1 MERNL
6 TRADHIQ
13 NQEKFMPTIYLE
25 HVSKFYKPKR
35 RKKSLVPQEMGVEDV
50 DVTIRQGEFVFVVGG
65 SGAGK
70 STLLRLITGETKPS
84 QGKVYLGDRDLSRA
98 MALSRNRM
106 SVLFGKIWQ
115 DPTLIRKKTIG
126 ENLALA
132 SRIALGRESAKMVD
146 IRVKKVLG
154 LVGMKGVEGKYPV
167 ELSIGECRRVELARA
182 LIGSPPI
189 LLLDEITAN
198 LDDDCIWDTLHL
210 LNDVNRRGTTV
221 IMATHDSQYV
231 NILRRRVITMS
242 GGRIVGDV
250 RKGKYGD
257 VLEREE
263 KPPPFPKLRTDFI

>member
-1 MERNL
+1 
-6 TRADHIQ
+6 
-13 NQEKFMPTIYLE
+13 MPTIYLE

-35 RKKSLVPQEMGVEDV
+35 RKKGPPHQEMGVEDV
-50 DVTIRQGEFVFVVGG
+50 DLTIRQGEFVFVVGG

-70 STLLRLITGETKPS
+70 STLLRLITGEERPN
-84 QGKVYLGDRDLSRA
+84 QGKVYVGDRDLSRA

-106 SVLFGKIWQ
+106 SILFGKIWQ

-132 SRIALGRESAKMVD
+132 SRIAVGREKPQLVD
-146 IRVKKVLG
+146 IRIKKVLG
-154 LVGMKGVEGKYPV
+154 LVGMKGVESKYPV

-189 LLLDEITAN
+189 LILDEITAN

-221 IMATHDSQYV
+221 VMATHDSQYV

-242 GGRIVGDV
+242 NGRVVTDEK
-250 RKGKYGD
+250 KGKYGD
-257 VLEREE
+257 VLERDR
-263 KPPPFPKLRTDFI
+263 KPLVFTKLRTDFI

>member
-1 MERNL
+1 
-6 TRADHIQ
+6 
-13 NQEKFMPTIYLE
+13 MPTIYLE

-35 RKKSLVPQEMGVEDV
+35 RRKGPIHQDMGVEDV
-50 DVTIRQGEFVFVVGG
+50 DLTIHQGEFVFVVGG

-84 QGKVYLGDRDLSRA
+84 QGAVYLGDRDLNRA
-98 MALSRNRM
+98 LFLSRNRM
-106 SVLFGKIWQ
+106 SVMFGKIWQ

-132 SRIALGRESAKMVD
+132 SQIALGRESAKVVD

-154 LVGMKGVEGKYPV
+154 LVGMKGVEKKYPV

-189 LLLDEITAN
+189 LILDEITAN

-221 IMATHDSQYV
+221 VMATHDSQYV

-242 GGRIVGDV
+242 NGRMVSDEK
-250 RKGKYGD
+250 KGKYGD
-257 VLEREE
+257 VLEKDR
-263 KPPPFPKLRTDFI
+263 KPLAFAKLRTDFI

>member
-1 MERNL
+1 
-6 TRADHIQ
+6 
-13 NQEKFMPTIYLE
+13 MPTIYLD

-35 RKKSLVPQEMGVEDV
+35 RRKGPVHQDMGVEDV
-50 DVTIRQGEFVFVVGG
+50 ELNIRQGEFIFVVGG

-70 STLLRLITGETKPS
+70 STLLRLITGAAKPTR
-84 QGKVYLGDRDLSRA
+84 GKVYVDDKDLNRV
-98 MALSRNRM
+98 MLLSRNRAAAM
-106 SVLFGKIWQ
+106 FGKIWQ

-132 SRIALGRESAKMVD
+132 SQIALGRESAKVVD
-146 IRVKKVLG
+146 IRIKKVLG
-154 LVGMKGVEGKYPV
+154 LVGMKGVEAKYPV

-189 LLLDEITAN
+189 LVLDEITAN

-242 GGRIVGDV
+242 RGRVVTDEE
-250 RKGKYGD
+250 KGKYGD
-257 VLEREE
+257 VLERER
-263 KPPPFPKLRTDFI
+263 KPLIFSKLRTDFI

>member
-1 MERNL
+1 
-6 TRADHIQ
+6 
-13 NQEKFMPTIYLE
+13 MPTIHLD

-35 RKKSLVPQEMGVEDV
+35 RRKGPVHQATGVEDV
-50 DVTIRQGEFVFVVGG
+50 ELTIHQGEFVFVVGG

-70 STLLRLITGETKPS
+70 STLLRLITGEIKPNL
-84 QGKVYLGDRDLSRA
+84 GKVYLGDRDLNRA
-98 MALSRNRM
+98 LILSRNRA
-106 SVLFGKIWQ
+106 SVMFGKIWQ
-115 DPTLIRKKTIG
+115 DPTLIRKKTVG

-132 SRIALGRESAKMVD
+132 SRITLGRESARVVD

-189 LLLDEITAN
+189 LVLDEITAN

-210 LNDVNRRGTTV
+210 LYDVNRRGTTV

-242 GGRIVGDV
+242 NGQVVTDEE
-250 RKGKYGD
+250 KGKYGD
-257 VLEREE
+257 VLERDR
-263 KPPPFPKLRTDFI
+263 KPLVFTKLRTDFI

>member
-1 MERNL
+1 
-6 TRADHIQ
+6 
-13 NQEKFMPTIYLE
+13 MPTIYLE

-35 RKKSLVPQEMGVEDV
+35 RKKGPVHQEMGVEDV
-50 DVTIRQGEFVFVVGG
+50 DLTIRQGEFVFVVGG

-70 STLLRLITGETKPS
+70 STLLRLITGETKPN

-106 SVLFGKIWQ
+106 SILFGKIWQ

-132 SRIALGRESAKMVD
+132 SRIAVGREKPQLVD
-146 IRVKKVLG
+146 IRIKKVLG
-154 LVGMKGVEGKYPV
+154 LVGMRGVESKYPV

-182 LIGSPPI
+182 MIVSPPI
-189 LLLDEITAN
+189 LILDEITAN

-242 GGRIVGDV
+242 NGRVVGDEK
-250 RKGKYGD
+250 KGKYGD
-257 VLEREE
+257 VLEKDR
-263 KPPPFPKLRTDFI
+263 KPLVFTKLRTDLI

>member
-1 MERNL
+1 
-6 TRADHIQ
+6 
-13 NQEKFMPTIYLE
+13 MPTIHLD

-35 RKKSLVPQEMGVEDV
+35 RRKGPVHQIMGVQGVEL
-50 DVTIRQGEFVFVVGG
+50 TIRQGEFVFLVGG

-70 STLLRLITGETKPS
+70 STLLRLITGEVKPS
-84 QGKVYLGDRDLSRA
+84 QGKVMLGDRDLNRA
-98 MALSRNRM
+98 LLLSRNRA
-106 SVLFGKIWQ
+106 SVMFGKIWQ
-115 DPTLIRKKTIG
+115 DPTLIRKKTIE

-132 SRIALGRESAKMVD
+132 TRIANGRESQRVMD
-146 IRVKKVLG
+146 IRIKKVLG
-154 LVGMKGVEGKYPV
+154 LVGMKGVEKKYPV

-189 LLLDEITAN
+189 LILDEITAN

-242 GGRIVGDV
+242 GGRVIGDIQ
-250 RKGKYGD
+250 KGKYGD
-257 VLEREE
+257 VLERDRDTGL
-263 KPPPFPKLRTDFI
+263 PPRAGAGLI

>member
-1 MERNL
+1 
-6 TRADHIQ
+6 
-13 NQEKFMPTIYLE
+13 MPTIYLE

-35 RKKSLVPQEMGVEDV
+35 RKKGPPHQEMGVEDV
-50 DVTIRQGEFVFVVGG
+50 DLTIRQGEFVFVVGG

-70 STLLRLITGETKPS
+70 STLLRLITGEERPN
-84 QGKVYLGDRDLSRA
+84 QGKVYVGDRDLSRA

-106 SVLFGKIWQ
+106 SILFGKIWQ

-132 SRIALGRESAKMVD
+132 SRIAVGREKPQLVD
-146 IRVKKVLG
+146 IRIKKVLG
-154 LVGMKGVEGKYPV
+154 LVGMKGVESKYPV

-189 LLLDEITAN
+189 LILDEITAN

-221 IMATHDSQYV
+221 VMATHDSQYV

-242 GGRIVGDV
+242 NGRVVMDEK
-250 RKGKYGD
+250 KGKYGD
-257 VLEREE
+257 VLERDR
-263 KPPPFPKLRTDFI
+263 KPLVFTKLRTDFI